1 MTEVQRENIEFRIG
15 LLEAQ
20 LRARERLPQLVEA
33 ILQSTERA
41 ESLRGIQ
48 EILSCDVS
56 QARHIYDLQLRR
68 FEGGV
73 DLIQEEIQM
82 LQASLEG

>member
-56 QARHIYDLQLRR
+56 QARHIYDLRR

-82 LQASLEG
+82 LRASLEG